1 MFPSISSAQVLSNHA
16 IRLFCI
22 KSNILRILAP
32 NNGLGLVMKK
42 SSKRKWDSG
51 GVVYSAFPSPE
62 VESLTSKQPLYCEAY
77 MVKRKKSDRKKS
89 PVAVTVIAVAIVVLF
104 LIRLYQVFDPLVRN
118 GIFKHGIT
126 APLFV
131 GWRLTAL
138 GSACLSSATYLLLSV
153 AGIVVLV
160 GFLRLQRWSW
170 VLLMAWT
177 GVSLIISLVDY
188 FYLRPNYAVM
198 VSNVIIAFALNI
210 NEVQRIFGVRSADG
224 ASL

>member
-1 MFPSISSAQVLSNHA
+1 M
-16 IRLFCI
+16 
-22 KSNILRILAP
+22 
-32 NNGLGLVMKK
+32 G
-42 SSKRKWDSG
+42 KRN
-51 GVVYSAFPSPE
+51 
-62 VESLTSKQPLYCEAY
+62 
-77 MVKRKKSDRKKS
+77 KSDRKNR
-89 PVAVTVIAVAIVVLF
+89 PLAVTVIALAIVVLF

-118 GIFKHGIT
+118 GIFKNGIT

-160 GFLRLQRWSW
+160 GFLRVQRWSW

-177 GVSLIISLVDY
+177 GVSLIFSLLDY

-210 NEVQRIFGVRSADG
+210 NEVQRIFGIRSDDG
-224 ASL
+224 TSL